1 MSFFRWKNTKSKIFL
16 SSQGSIG
23 DTEKTEDTKDRK
35 ALDEESSCVQKTPK
49 LLLEIHEAGGQEDGN
64 QAVFDKTISVIID
77 LLRVNSVDITMTSRN
92 AAGGI
97 MISNKY
103 SSKRKI
109 MIYVATTGR
118 TLCMNDSD
126 GNKSKP
132 EKATTNLMYTA
143 VKFDQEVIGLI
154 TVSRNN
160 TDKMSYFSESD
171 EHSLEA
177 IALTLG
183 SALERSRSLQV
194 MLKEKRR
201 YEALIAIVRAQASGQ
216 TLEEILKGTVPV
228 VCELLGCD
236 LASLYL
242 VDHVKKEAVV
252 FASNDDDHN
261 GMIKFGEGETGT
273 FLGSTDDHVIA
284 NSNLLDPALDNY
296 DGIIAKTMMCVA
308 LRSGKD
314 KDNAAAMIQVI
325 NKRGG
330 LHYDSYDEESLVL
343 LCSELS
349 KTLRYK
355 VIELQELQTA
365 ATFLFHQEEI
375 LNLTSFL
382 SEFGSKT
389 AKLQKSHIISPGI
402 SRQPSRIEQ
411 SCDEIKLCRYI
422 TDYNTDPFLID
433 DKTLIDLAIAMLQ
446 SFNLIER
453 LDLNVEKLYDF
464 FGAVYSNYRQN
475 VDFHTFKHAWGTM
488 HLTYQIL
495 CNGAV
500 ELMSSLHILA
510 VLIAA
515 ICHDLDHPGNNSAFE
530 VATMSKISVLYSN
543 DTVLE
548 RHHCAI
554 ALRLL
559 STPEYDFLENLTLS
573 DKSKFRKIVID
584 SIMATDMSQHFIL
597 LAKLIDYSSSDRNRK
612 MVDDRTMLA
621 QVIVHSA
628 DIGLYLSIYIPCM
641 YMYGYIFIHSCK
653 VEIKYKQSLSLCV
666 HCLLH

>member
-1 MSFFRWKNTKSKIFL
+1 MSFFRWRNKAKIFL
-16 SSQGSIG
+16 SSQDSIG
-23 DTEKTEDTKDRK
+23 DTEKIEIRK
-35 ALDEESSCVQKTPK
+35 LSDEESNCVQRTPK

-64 QAVFDKTISVIID
+64 QAVFDKTILVIID
-77 LLRVNSVDITMTSRN
+77 LLRADSVDITMTSRN

-97 MISNKY
+97 IISNKY
-103 SSKRKI
+103 SSKRVI
-109 MIYVATTGR
+109 MVDVATTGR
-118 TLCMNDSD
+118 TLCINDSS
-126 GNKSKP
+126 GSKSKL

-154 TVSRNN
+154 TVSRDNI
-160 TDKMSYFSESD
+160 DIMSYFSESD
-171 EHSLEA
+171 ERLLEA

-194 MLKEKRR
+194 LKEKRR

-242 VDHVKKEAVV
+242 VDHVKKEALV
-252 FASNDDDHN
+252 FASNNDDHN
-261 GMIKFGEGETGT
+261 GTIKFGEGETGT
-273 FLGSTDDHVIA
+273 FLGSSDDHVIA
-284 NSNLLDPALDNY
+284 NSTRLDPYLDNY
-296 DGIIAKTMMCVA
+296 VGIVAKTMMCVS

-314 KDNAAAMIQVI
+314 KENAAAMIQVI

-330 LHYDSYDEESLVL
+330 LHYDSYDEESLVI

-349 KTLRYK
+349 NTLRYK

-365 ATFLFHQEEI
+365 ATFLFHQEEM
-375 LNLTSFL
+375 LNFTSFL

-389 AKLQKSHIISPGI
+389 GKLVTSPILSPGI
-402 SRQPSRIEQ
+402 SRRPSRVDVSRDENE
-411 SCDEIKLCRYI
+411 SCKDI
-422 TDYNTDPFLID
+422 TDYNTDPFLIHD
-433 DKTLIDLAIAMLQ
+433 NTLIDLAIAMLQ

-453 LDLNVEKLYDF
+453 LDLNVEKLYEF
-464 FGAVYSNYRQN
+464 LGAVYTNYRQN
-475 VDFHTFKHAWGTM
+475 IDFHTFKHAWGTM

-495 CNGAV
+495 CNGAA
-500 ELMSSLHILA
+500 ELLSSLHILA

-530 VATMSKISVLYSN
+530 VATISKISVLYSN

-548 RHHCAI
+548 RHHCAT

-559 STPEYDFLENLTLS
+559 STPEYDFLEKFTSS

-584 SIMATDMSQHFIL
+584 SIMATDMNQHFIL
-597 LAKLIDYSSSDRNRK
+597 LAKLIDYSSSDRSRK
-612 MVDDRTMLA
+612 MVDDRTLLA

-628 DIGLYLSIYIPCM
+628 DIGMCLSIHILCM
-641 YMYGYIFIHSCK
+641 YYTYHTYGYLFLHIFNIL
-653 VEIKYKQSLSLCV
+653 I
-666 HCLLH
+666 